1 MKTLLA
7 LMLGALAANH
17 FYKSRQRRR
26 GATALADGMSRS
38 TSTGIGAPD
47 SGAASPGTAEGLQQS
62 QAGREDLDTPR
73 PGLPDFARGA

>member
-17 FYKSRQRRR
+17 FYKSRQRRH

-38 TSTGIGAPD
+38 ASTGLGATD
-47 SGAASPGTAEGLQQS
+47 SGAASPDTAERLQTTPP
-62 QAGREDLDTPR
+62 AGI
-73 PGLPDFARGA
+73 

>member
-26 GATALADGMSRS
+26 TGRRHEPVDVDGHRR
-38 TSTGIGAPD
+38 A
-47 SGAASPGTAEGLQQS
+47 
-62 QAGREDLDTPR
+62 
-73 PGLPDFARGA
+73 